1 VILCASEYDTGP
13 TYQPAPPSGEYN
25 GLFTSDSL
33 CENHALVAP
42 HVSRYKRG
50 RNKGPSYNPER
61 IKKSGIV
68 SIRGRTILNRTDDY
82 RPILGVG
89 FFVCFFRS
97 SVILFKY
104 RVEQG

>member
-1 VILCASEYDTGP
+1 MGGCTGSIRSKNTTGSADP
-13 TYQPAPPSGEYN
+13 VKRTSFENLPAPDRPHPKSAQRPS
-25 GLFTSDSL
+25 
-33 CENHALVAP
+33 C
-42 HVSRYKRG
+42 
-50 RNKGPSYNPER
+50 NPER
-61 IKKSGIV
+61 ISQGSMPGKA
-68 SIRGRTILNRTDDY
+68 RRTSPNRTDDY